1 MTSLLP
7 GTKPPKRANRV
18 NRGPVTLEPLAGPGA
33 AASKARERNAIS
45 LRRVDWVLAFAVLAL
60 CVIGSILIASATRQ
74 YQIDHHLDRYAY
86 LKKHLLTVVVG
97 AAIAVLVARSD
108 FRLVRAYTPFVYLAS
123 LAGLLAVL
131 AVGSTING
139 ARSWIVLPAGLQL
152 QPSELAKLALVVGL
166 ALILG
171 HQRDR
176 GATGPLGTP
185 GGRELLQALALAA
198 VPLALVLAQ
207 PDFGTTMVLI
217 VMVVGVLAV
226 SGAPARWVSLL
237 VASGVG
243 FGAAILKFH
252 LLKPYQEA
260 RLTEFLKHSSVHT
273 SSIGYNVQQALIAN
287 AHGGLLGRGLFAGS
301 QTQGQFVPEQ
311 KTDFVFT
318 VAGEEFGFVGCA
330 IIIALLGIVLWR
342 TLSIAQRCED
352 RFGTL
357 VCVGVVVWF
366 AFQMLVNIGMTLGI
380 MPVTGRPLPFIS
392 YGGSAMFA
400 NLAAVGLVENVRLRS
415 PERSGLRGQGTGS
428 TLSLP
433 A

>member
-7 GTKPPKRANRV
+7 GTRPPRRAY
-18 NRGPVTLEPLAGPGA
+18 RGPVTLEPLSGPGA
-33 AASKARERNAIS
+33 ASSRARERHTLS
-45 LRRVDWVLAFAVLAL
+45 LRQVDWALAGSVLSL
-60 CVIGSILIASATRQ
+60 CIIGSVLIASATRQ
-74 YQIDHHLDRYAY
+74 YQIDHHLDPYAY
-86 LKKHLLTVVVG
+86 LTKHLITVLVG
-97 AAIAVLVARSD
+97 TVLAVLVARTD
-108 FRLVRAYTPFVYLAS
+108 FRLVRAYTPVLYLAS
-123 LAGLLAVL
+123 LAGLAAVI

-139 ARSWIVLPAGLQL
+139 ARSWIVLPAGFQL

-171 HQRDR
+171 QPRNA
-176 GATGPLGTP
+176 GATGAAATP
-185 GGRELLQALALAA
+185 GGRELLQALVLAA
-198 VPLALVLAQ
+198 VPLGLVMMQ

-237 VASGVG
+237 VVSGVG

-273 SSIGYNVQQALIAN
+273 SSTGYNVQQALVAN

-318 VAGEEFGFVGCA
+318 VAGEELGFVGCA
-330 IIIALLGIVLWR
+330 VIILLLGIVLWR
-342 TLSIAQRCED
+342 ALSIAQHSED

-357 VCVGVVVWF
+357 VCVGVVIWF
-366 AFQMLVNIGMTLGI
+366 TFQILINIGMTLGI
-380 MPVTGRPLPFIS
+380 MPVTGLPLPFIS
-392 YGGSAMFA
+392 YGGTAMFA
-400 NLAAVGLVENVRLRS
+400 NLVAVGLVENVRLRA
-415 PERSGLRGQGTGS
+415 P
-428 TLSLP
+428 
-433 A
+433 

>member
-7 GTKPPKRANRV
+7 GTKAPKRQS
-18 NRGPVTLEPLAGPGA
+18 RGPVTLEPLAGPGA
-33 AASKARERNAIS
+33 ATSRARERSTFSWRN
-45 LRRVDWVLAFAVLAL
+45 VDWVLAFAVLAL
-60 CVIGSILIASATRQ
+60 CVIGSLLIASATRQ

-86 LKKHLLTVVVG
+86 LKKHLLTVGIG
-97 AAIAVLVARSD
+97 AALAVLVARSD
-108 FRLVRAYTPFVYLAS
+108 FRLVRAYTPVVYLAS

-176 GATGPLGTP
+176 GATGALATP
-185 GGRELLQALALAA
+185 GGKELVQALALAS
-198 VPLALVLAQ
+198 VPLVLVLLQ
-207 PDFGTTMVLI
+207 PDFGTAMVLI
-217 VMVVGVLAV
+217 VMVVGMLAV

-237 VASGVG
+237 IASGVG

-287 AHGGLLGRGLFAGS
+287 AHGGLLGRGLFTGS

-318 VAGEEFGFVGCA
+318 VAGEELGFVGCA
-330 IIIALLGIVLWR
+330 VIILLLGVVLWR
-342 TLSIAQRCED
+342 SLSIAQRAED

-357 VCVGVVVWF
+357 VCAGVVIWF
-366 AFQMLVNIGMTLGI
+366 AFQIVINVGMTLGI
-380 MPVTGRPLPFIS
+380 MPVTGLPLPFIS

-415 PERSGLRGQGTGS
+415 PERASGLRGHGGGGT
-428 TLSLP
+428 LQLP
-433 A
+433 

>member
-7 GTKPPKRANRV
+7 NTRAPRRAT
-18 NRGPVTLEPLAGPGA
+18 RGPVTLEPLAGPGA
-33 AASKARERNAIS
+33 ATSRARERRSLS
-45 LRRVDWVLAFAVLAL
+45 LRNVDWLLAGSVLSL
-60 CVIGSILIASATRQ
+60 CIIGSLLIASATRQ
-74 YQIDHHLDRYAY
+74 YQLDHHLDPYAY
-86 LKKHLLTVVVG
+86 LTKHLLTVGIGTVLAII
-97 AAIAVLVARSD
+97 AARID
-108 FRLVRAYTPFVYLAS
+108 FRLVRAYAPILYIAS
-123 LAGLLAVL
+123 LVGLAAVI

-139 ARSWIVLPAGLQL
+139 ARSWIVLPAGFQL
-152 QPSELAKLALVVGL
+152 QPSEFAKLALVVGL

-176 GATGPLGTP
+176 GATGVAATP

-198 VPLALVLAQ
+198 VPLALVMLQ
-207 PDFGTTMVLI
+207 PDFGTTMVMI

-226 SGAPARWVSLL
+226 SGAPARWVTLL
-237 VASGVG
+237 VVCGVS
-243 FGAAILKFH
+243 FGAAILRFH

-273 SSIGYNVQQALIAN
+273 SSTGYNVQQALVAN
-287 AHGGLLGRGLFAGS
+287 AHGGLLGRGLFHGS

-318 VAGEEFGFVGCA
+318 VAGEELGFVGCA
-330 IIIALLGIVLWR
+330 VIILLLGIVLWR
-342 TLSIAQRCED
+342 TLTIAQRAND

-357 VCVGVVVWF
+357 VCVGVVIWF
-366 AFQMLVNIGMTLGI
+366 TFQIVVNIGMTIGI
-380 MPVTGRPLPFIS
+380 MPITGLPLPFIS

-400 NLAAVGLVENVRLRS
+400 NLIAVGLVENVRLRS
-415 PERSGLRGQGTGS
+415 PDFVKPRRRHVI
-428 TLSLP
+428 SLVE

>member
-7 GTKPPKRANRV
+7 GTRPPRSAY
-18 NRGPVTLEPLAGPGA
+18 RGPVTLEPLSGPGA
-33 AASKARERNAIS
+33 ASSRARERHALS
-45 LRRVDWVLAFAVLAL
+45 LRQVDWALAGSVLSL
-60 CVIGSILIASATRQ
+60 CIIGSVLIASATRQ
-74 YQIDHHLDRYAY
+74 YQLDHHLNPYAY
-86 LKKHLLTVVVG
+86 LTKHLITVLVG
-97 AAIAVLVARSD
+97 AVLAVFVARFD
-108 FRLVRAYTPFVYLAS
+108 FRLVRAYTPVLYLAS
-123 LAGLLAVL
+123 LAGLAAVI

-139 ARSWIVLPAGLQL
+139 ARSWIVLPAGFQL

-171 HQRDR
+171 RPPNA
-176 GATGPLGTP
+176 GETGVAATP
-185 GGRELLQALALAA
+185 GGRELVQALLLAA
-198 VPLALVLAQ
+198 VPLVLVMMQ
-207 PDFGTTMVLI
+207 PDFGTAMVLI

-273 SSIGYNVQQALIAN
+273 SSTGYNVQQALVAN

-318 VAGEEFGFVGCA
+318 VAGEELGFLGCA
-330 IIIALLGIVLWR
+330 VIIILLGIVLWR
-342 TLSIAQRCED
+342 SLSIAQRACD

-357 VCVGVVVWF
+357 VCVGVVIWF
-366 AFQMLVNIGMTLGI
+366 TFQILINIGMTLGI
-380 MPVTGRPLPFIS
+380 MPVTGLPLPFIS
-392 YGGSAMFA
+392 YGGTAMFA
-400 NLAAVGLVENVRLRS
+400 NLVAVGLVENVRLRA
-415 PERSGLRGQGTGS
+415 P
-428 TLSLP
+428 
-433 A
+433 